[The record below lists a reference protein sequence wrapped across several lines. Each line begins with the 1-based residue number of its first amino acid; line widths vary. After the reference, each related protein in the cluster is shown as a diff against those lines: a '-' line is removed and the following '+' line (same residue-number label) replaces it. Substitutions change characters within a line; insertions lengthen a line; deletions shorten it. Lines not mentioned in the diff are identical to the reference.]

1 MTRQMSDLRR
11 AGAKL
16 AENKQSPEATG
27 ALKSLF
33 QDIEDLTVASRRKQ
47 IDVSQ
52 AAYARAQ
59 ADFDAFLKAI

>member
-1 MTRQMSDLRR
+1 MYDLRR
-11 AGAKL
+11 AGGKL
-16 AENKQSPEATG
+16 AENKQSPEATT

-52 AAYARAQ
+52 AAYTKAQ
-59 ADFDAFLKAI
+59 ADFDAFLKAL